1 MVKQVNTADLK
12 SAAVTGFSVQVR
24 VSPPCLDYIALVYI
38 ALVYIALVYIA
49 FASHSTNISAPLA

>member
-24 VSPPCLDYIALVYI
+24 VSPPCLDYIALDYI
-38 ALVYIALVYIA
+38 ALVYIAL
-49 FASHSTNISAPLA
+49 ASHSTNISAPLA